1 MKTKI
6 FFTALLFAAIGV
18 TNYSNACMKIDKVT
32 PPLQKHFS
40 DSIQILFNHNK
51 SVKLSPNPSFNGDIN
66 LTCNS
71 SENLF
76 FYLFD
81 MEGTMLF
88 RFQLRGKESKLI
100 SNLKKGTY
108 SYDIFE
114 NDISIEQGKI
124 IVK

>member
-1 MKTKI
+1 MKTKLLL
-6 FFTALLFAAIGV
+6 TVLLFAAIGF
-18 TNYSNACMKIDKVT
+18 TNSSNACMQIDKVA

-51 SVKLSPNPSFNGDIN
+51 NVKLSPNPTFDGEIN
-66 LTCNS
+66 LTCNTN
-71 SENLF
+71 ENLF

-81 MEGTMLF
+81 MEGTMLY

-100 SNLKKGTY
+100 SKLKKGIY